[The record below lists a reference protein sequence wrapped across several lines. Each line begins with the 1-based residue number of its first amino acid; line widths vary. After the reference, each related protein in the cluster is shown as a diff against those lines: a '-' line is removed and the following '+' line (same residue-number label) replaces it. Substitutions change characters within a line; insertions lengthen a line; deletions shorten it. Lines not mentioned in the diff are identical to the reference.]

1 MKVLKILNNNAFI
14 SYDSHNKEVIVMG
27 NGVAFGAK
35 VGKDIAPSGRYKIFS
50 NNNSELLSRLE
61 NIVSDI
67 PEEYM
72 KITEQIIFILEKQY
86 DKKINDVV
94 YISLTEHI
102 HGAIERYRRG
112 INLSNPMLIEI
123 KRLFK
128 DEFEIGMSALED
140 IEREFDIRFNED
152 EAAYIAQHLIYG
164 QLDYM
169 TSITDMTKLM
179 QEIIDI
185 VKYSYRTDFNEES
198 IYYHRFVT
206 HLKFFVQRVVSGQN
220 YMDENVDLFEIFKLK
235 YAESYE
241 CVLKIHQHIST
252 HYNYELNSDEQL
264 YLMIHIEKISQ
275 KSRI

>member
-35 VGKDIAPSGRYKIFS
+35 VGKDIEPSGRYKIFS

-185 VKYSYRTDFNEES
+185 VKYSYRTDFNEDS

-220 YMDENVDLFEIFKLK
+220 YTDENVDLFEIFKLK

-241 CVLKIHQHIST
+241 CVLKIYQHIST